1 MLIFDYRKISHL
13 ICISGD
19 EIYNIWYC
27 VIRVSIIKSQS
38 FLNTIISFFV
48 LQISRQAWGQ
58 KKKVNTI
65 PIPKKN
71 VCSNGVGKAKMIC
84 FSEDGE
90 PEVAATATATT
101 TATDTQKRR
110 KSALTKEAII
120 KLLRG

>member
-1 MLIFDYRKISHL
+1 MCYKSF
-13 ICISGD
+13 C
-19 EIYNIWYC
+19 
-27 VIRVSIIKSQS
+27 IIKSQC

-58 KKKVNTI
+58 KKKVSTI

-71 VCSNGVGKAKMIC
+71 VCSNGVGKTKMIC

-90 PEVAATATATT
+90 PEVAATATVTT
-101 TATDTQKRR
+101 TATDTVKRR